1 LLPLV
6 ERSFVST
13 HSVHLAALALRPG
26 SLVARAVIHS
36 PSFGLLELLITAVDL
51 SGVSVFY
58 STDPD
63 VD

>member
-36 PSFGLLELLITAVDL
+36 PSFGLLELITAVDL